1 MNLSQLQALNDAE
14 KDRYM
19 ALGRLFE
26 HPSYKFLM
34 EWAQL
39 NVNECL
45 SRELN
50 APSWDTVL
58 LQRGARLA
66 YANLVNLETLTEAE
80 FEGIAEERIQEAA
93 EAKEAQS
100 SLEEI

>member
-34 EWAQL
+34 EWAHLQ
-39 NVNECL
+39 VEECTV
-45 SRELN
+45 RELN
-50 APSWDTVL
+50 APTWDIVL

-66 YANLVNLETLTEAE
+66 YTNLVKLEAITEAE